1 MAGSGNYFLDTYGPS
16 DTAAPAAAPQTAP
29 AQSAPAPAAAR
40 AAAPPPKP
48 TGNYFT
54 DTYGPNDVD
63 QPTLAKPKASA
74 IHDTITN
81 PALNGFEKGRQIG
94 FILQSP
100 MYKDEQVASAIAEAQ
115 QKIEPRPEYLR
126 QADEVFSNAHGWLGV
141 LDAYVHN
148 PRAVLANT
156 IQGLTQGGMV
166 MGAAVAGGAAGGPEA
181 AAVSAGGAAYLNTYG
196 ETILNTFEAH
206 GVDLSDKDAVLAA
219 MHDPALMAAAAAA
232 GHKAGVPAA
241 IINALSFGIAGR
253 VAGPVTRIA
262 GGKVAGRAAGA
273 VGEVAAQ
280 GTIGAGGE
288 AATEASRGEE
298 LNPNAITQAGLGQAA
313 ATAPFMAHGVVSDP
327 LAHVDTRVVE
337 AHADIMSQAQET
349 AAAAVKA
356 QGGDALDQTVAATQ
370 VNAEVGAH
378 HDAAAVQGAR
388 DQEAQAHADALQ
400 AHQEQE
406 ARDAAF
412 AQAEAEKGATPAQE
426 ALAKENAFQQADVD
440 NQKEKDQDFS
450 AAKNQVGEQAVEAA
464 KTGEAG
470 AEKGGANE
478 PKPTLA
484 EALPPE
490 QLAALQGLKARRAA
504 EAAQPP
510 EETVQER
517 MRAQARG
524 TPDDFQELPA
534 KAPETAVAPPEEAEP
549 ETIAPPP
556 VKPADLAARR
566 QAELDAKMAA
576 KVRGPAPETPIA
588 SPNEVKAPPNRL
600 GAIRA
605 AAEKRAALSS
615 ERAENPVREPEG
627 YVARNAETGDEIKRF
642 PTFEE
647 ALAHKQANP
656 DHDITKFKAPENDWF
671 SDLRSRLAMPHDEA
685 KEHLSGVS
693 DAQGE
698 RAFQVHESATADTVP
713 PLLAQ
718 QIKEHMAKGGLPPKG
733 AYSEGVAHVFAG
745 SHETGDKEDLLSTT
759 VHELA
764 HKGLESFLGPELG
777 HTMDGIY
784 RDVRDTAWA
793 KRLVERRGMDT
804 SRVDTQRLVAN
815 EYAAHMAENVAAG
828 REVHEELP
836 VKDRVAG
843 HWQRVVDTVRA
854 GLRKIGLVKHWN
866 DNDIAALI
874 RQAQAH
880 SGGDRVGREGTDYKQ
895 SGPLFSLQNDDD
907 NIAQNFAPDHP
918 IAQAHKLARTME
930 EQAKYNP
937 GFIHDPA
944 GYMKEKWD
952 DTLGSRLAFIGLR
965 NLPDFLNERTHGAM
979 SAVRAFIRTHDA
991 MEGRRGRLAET
1002 GGKLAL
1008 DWSKWATANKRE
1020 AGNLGELMHAATIGG
1035 VDPSREFQP
1044 KYSDEVKA
1052 VDAAKQAHEDSR
1064 ENLHQKLKQYYRNN
1078 LDDKG
1083 RELFNKVRDF
1093 YEDRRKDVLQ
1103 GLEARINESGADGKT
1118 KQQLM
1123 STLRQK
1129 FEQGRVQGPYFP
1141 LTRFGD
1147 HWARAIDSEG
1157 KTASFSR
1164 FESVKQKQAWM
1175 DEAKKM
1181 GFDVQSG
1188 KKADAGKSMMERI
1201 DPDFVK
1207 KVTELAKDVDPKLA
1221 DEIWQE
1227 YLKAMPEMS
1236 MRKHLI
1242 HRQGRLGYSADAL
1255 RGFAYNAFHGSH
1267 QIARL
1272 EYGNRLAGHLDD
1284 MNRQQEAAHNNPDL
1298 TDTDKNYATELTKE
1312 FTRRLDWINN
1322 PKAGAFASAMTK
1334 FGFGWYLGFAPA
1346 TAFRI
1351 LSQNPMLA
1359 QPILAK
1365 YHGQL
1370 GATRELTRASAQFIR
1385 SKGQDG
1391 LIDSLRG
1398 NERDAMEQAK
1408 DQGLFSSTWA
1418 QTLASGGEGAP
1429 MTGKMMAY
1437 NRAAAYLF
1445 NAAEHHNRATT
1456 YLAAYRLAV
1465 KNDMTHAQAME
1476 HATDATWDSHFD
1488 YTNANRPRF
1497 MQNDFVKVA
1506 GLFKQY
1512 SLGVTYRLA
1521 REFRNMT
1528 RMDGG
1533 ITREGRKQAT
1543 VAMASLLGRSA
1554 MFSGVTG
1561 LPLYWVASNMLNYA
1575 LGDKDNPVD
1584 STALIHKQL
1593 NDTMGQTAGDAIMT
1607 GPMGALTGASLST
1620 GASYNDLWYK
1630 PPGQDMSA
1638 VDQTKDALDQ
1648 LGGAIPAIGLNAMQG
1663 VGQIAHGNIE
1673 RGLEHFLPPALA
1685 GPVKAARYATQGVQ
1699 NTKGEPIMKPE
1710 DMADR
1715 DKYLQAFGF
1724 TPQDVADQYAV
1735 NNARSNNVKE
1745 LDARRAWLKNAY
1757 AAALSSGHDDDVTEA
1772 ANDIAAFNEKN
1783 PEYAIGGDEASYIMN
1798 QAKQAATSING
1809 INLPP
1814 RLRGKLE
1821 EKY

>member
-1 MAGSGNYFLDTYGPS
+1 MADSGNYYLQNFGPN
-16 DTAAPAAAPQTAP
+16 APEAPAAAPQAAP
-29 AQSAPAPAAAR
+29 AQGAAAS
-40 AAAPPPKP
+40 AQAAPPPAQKP
-48 TGNYFT
+48 TGNYYS
-54 DTYGPNDVD
+54 DTYGPNEGV
-63 QPTLAKPKASA
+63 PAPPAPPKGMKPHEWSFLKGALA
-74 IHDTITN
+74 
-81 PALNGFEKGRQIG
+81 
-94 FILQSP
+94 QSN
-100 MYKDEQVASAIAEAQ
+100 Q
-115 QKIEPRPEYLR
+115 
-126 QADEVFSNAHGWLGV
+126 
-141 LDAYVHN
+141 
-148 PRAVLANT
+148 
-156 IQGLTQGGMV
+156 
-166 MGAAVAGGAAGGPEA
+166 AAVALNLAAATGPMLLDKIHSAVTGIDSAEFQDDWFKNAVEPIQEGGQTFEEAPDAPFIDKAMHGLGRTAMMIDQAVASGGEAGGAVAAGGGVMA
-181 AAVSAGGAAYLNTYG
+181 RAAGGAVTMQA
-196 ETILNTFEAH
+196 
-206 GVDLSDKDAVLAA
+206 
-219 MHDPALMAAAAAA
+219 PAAANAIEVGNQVLQSTGDVKAARKAAVTSYLVTSASGAVPMGVGGRMATRVATAAA
-232 GHKAGVPAA
+232 TGV
-241 IINALSFGIAGR
+241 GMEEAGR
-253 VAGPVTRIA
+253 VAQNAGMPADMQQPFDPENDALAAITSAPFGVMGHAMPEPARPVT
-262 GGKVAGRAAGA
+262 
-273 VGEVAAQ
+273 
-280 GTIGAGGE
+280 
-288 AATEASRGEE
+288 
-298 LNPNAITQAGLGQAA
+298 
-313 ATAPFMAHGVVSDP
+313 
-327 LAHVDTRVVE
+327 E
-337 AHADIMSQAQET
+337 AHHDIMSQAQE
-349 AAAAVKA
+349 AAAAGVKA
-356 QGGDALDQTVAATQ
+356 QGGDTLDQTVAATQ

-412 AQAEAEKGATPAQE
+412 AANEAAKGATPAQE
-426 ALAKENAFQQADVD
+426 ALQKEQGFQQAAGD
-440 NQKEKDQDFS
+440 KETAKEADF
-450 AAKNQVGEQAVEAA
+450 AKAKNQVGEQAVDAA
-464 KTGEAG
+464 KTEDIG

-490 QLAALQGLKARRAA
+490 QLAALQSLKDRRAA
-504 EAAQPP
+504 EAAKPAEP
-510 EETVQER
+510 TVQER
-517 MRAQARG
+517 MQAQAKG
-524 TPDDFQELPA
+524 TPEDFQELPKEA
-534 KAPETAVAPPEEAEP
+534 PPPKAAPEEIAAPEEAPETN
-549 ETIAPPP
+549 PPP
-556 VKPADLAARR
+556 QTPQTLAERR
-566 QAELDAKMAA
+566 QADLDAKMAA
-576 KVRGPAPETPIA
+576 KVRGEAPEPVTGTPAPAEGPA
-588 SPNEVKAPPNRL
+588 AVEPPPNRL
-600 GAIRA
+600 AAIRA
-605 AAEKRAALSS
+605 AAEKRQGAAGFTPSTDEQLA
-615 ERAENPVREPEG
+615 RYAEKAAAKRKGGEP
-627 YVARNAETGDEIKRF
+627 N
-642 PTFEE
+642 
-647 ALAHKQANP
+647 L
-656 DHDITKFKAPENDWF
+656 KAPENDWF
-671 SDLRSRLAMPHDEA
+671 NDLRSRLAMPHDEA

-698 RAFQVHESATADTVP
+698 RAFQVHESATADTIP
-713 PLLAQ
+713 PRLAEM
-718 QIKEHMAKGGLPPKG
+718 IKAHMDKGGRAPKG
-733 AYSEGVAHVFAG
+733 AYDEGVAHVFAA
-745 SHETGDKEDLLSTT
+745 SHETGDKEDLLSTA

-784 RDVRDTAWA
+784 GDIKNTAWA

-815 EYAAHMAENVAAG
+815 EYAAHMAENIAAN
-828 REVHEELP
+828 REVHEGLP

-843 HWQRVVDTVRA
+843 HWQKVVDTVRS
-854 GLRKIGLVKHWN
+854 GLRKVGLVKHWN

-880 SGGDRVGREGTDYKQ
+880 SGGDRVGREATDYKQ
-895 SGPLFSLQNDDD
+895 SGPLFSLPNDDD
-907 NIAQNFAPDHP
+907 NIGQHFAPDHP
-918 IAQAHKLARTME
+918 IAQAHKLSRTME
-930 EQAKYNP
+930 EQAKFNP

-944 GYMKEKWD
+944 GFLGEKWD

-979 SAVRAFIRTHDA
+979 NAVRAFIRTHDA

-1008 DWSKWATANKRE
+1008 EWSKWATGNKRM
-1020 AGNLGELMHAATIGG
+1020 AGNLGELMHAATLGG
-1035 VDPSREFQP
+1035 VDPSRELQP
-1044 KYSDEVKA
+1044 RYTDAERA
-1052 VDAAKQAHEDSR
+1052 VDPAKQTHETMR
-1064 ENLHQKLKQYYRNN
+1064 ENLHGRLENYYRNN

-1093 YEDRRKDVLQ
+1093 YEDRRKDVLA
-1103 GLEARINESGADGKT
+1103 GLESRITESGADGKT

-1123 STLRQK
+1123 ATLRQK

-1147 HWARAIDSEG
+1147 HWARATDAGG
-1157 KTASFSR
+1157 KTVSFSR
-1164 FESVKQKQAWM
+1164 FESARQKQAWM
-1175 DEAKKM
+1175 DSAKEA
-1181 GFDVQSG
+1181 GFQVSGG
-1188 KKADAGKSMMERI
+1188 KKITDKSMMERI
-1201 DPDFVK
+1201 DPEFVK
-1207 KVTELAKDVDPKLA
+1207 TVVSLAKDVDPKLA
-1221 DEIWQE
+1221 DEIYQE

-1236 MRKHLI
+1236 MRKNLI

-1284 MNRQQEAAHNNPDL
+1284 MRRQQEAAHDNPNL

-1312 FTRRLDWINN
+1312 FGKRLEWINN
-1322 PKAGAFASAMTK
+1322 PRAGALASSLTK

-1346 TAFRI
+1346 TAARI
-1351 LSQNPMLA
+1351 SSQNMMLA
-1359 QPILAK
+1359 QPLLAK
-1365 YHGQL
+1365 YHGQM
-1370 GATRELTRASAQFIR
+1370 GATRELTRATAQWIR
-1385 SKGQDG
+1385 ARGSNG
-1391 LIDSLRG
+1391 LLDTLRG

-1429 MTGKMMAY
+1429 MTGTMMAY

-1445 NAAEHHNRATT
+1445 NAMEHKNRMTT
-1456 YLAAYRLAV
+1456 YLAAYRLGA
-1465 KNDMTHAQAME
+1465 KNGMAHTQAME
-1476 HATDATWDSHFD
+1476 HATDLTWDAHFD
-1488 YTNANRPRF
+1488 YSNANRPRF
-1497 MQNDFVKVA
+1497 MQNDVMKVA

-1512 SLGVTYRLA
+1512 SLGVSYRLA

-1533 ITREGRKQAT
+1533 ITPEGRKQAT

-1561 LPLYWVASNMLNYA
+1561 LPLYWVASTAIDYA

-1607 GPMGALTGASLST
+1607 GPMGALSGASLST

-1638 VDQTKDALDQ
+1638 VDQAKDALDQ

-1663 VGQIAHGNIE
+1663 AGQIAHGNIE
-1673 RGLEHFLPPALA
+1673 RGLEHFLPPAAA
-1685 GPVKAARYATQGVQ
+1685 GPVKAARYATQGVT
-1699 NTKGEPIMKPE
+1699 NTKGEPIMRPE

-1735 NNARSNNVKE
+1735 NNARQNNVKE
-1745 LDARRAWLKNAY
+1745 LDTRRAYLKNAY
-1757 AAALSSGHDDDVTEA
+1757 AAAISSGHDDDVTEA
-1772 ANDIAAFNEKN
+1772 ANDIANFNEKN
-1783 PEYAIGGDEASYIMN
+1783 PEYAIGGDEATYIMN
-1798 QAKQAATSING
+1798 QAKQAASSING

-1814 RLRGKLE
+1814 RLRAKLE